1 MSMLGPY
8 ASWNKNTGYA
18 VWDNPTAEHVGIFER
33 INVGI
38 KGIIHVG
45 MWDFIEYGC
54 YTKLVGNNVIGVEA
68 NPQVY
73 TEMSKP
79 IADKFGFK
87 CFNEFLSDKDGEV
100 RNFYF
105 AGEGSSFYQGPPQW
119 NKHTSIKVQT
129 KTLSTLVKEQN
140 IDMNT
145 FDFLNIDA
153 EGSELDILKGFED
166 DLKYINVIDM
176 ETSVNDRHLSGA
188 PHQTIVE
195 WLSERGFGL
204 KEMSASY
211 EREGWGDSVFIR
223 NDRELSPFVDGN
235 AGNKVYGEGYLE
247 RLSPWG
253 K

>member
-73 TEMSKP
+73 KEMSKP
-79 IADKFGFK
+79 VADKWGFK
-87 CFNEFLSDKDGEV
+87 CFNEFLSNKDNEV

-105 AGEGSSFYQGPPQW
+105 AGEGSSFYQGPLCCF
-119 NKHTSIKVQT
+119 T
-129 KTLSTLVKEQN
+129 K
-140 IDMNT
+140 
-145 FDFLNIDA
+145 FC
-153 EGSELDILKGFED
+153 
-166 DLKYINVIDM
+166 
-176 ETSVNDRHLSGA
+176 
-188 PHQTIVE
+188 
-195 WLSERGFGL
+195 
-204 KEMSASY
+204 SASVGTAAISPSMPGMAG
-211 EREGWGDSVFIR
+211 RAPR
-223 NDRELSPFVDGN
+223 NTTSSRPVSLV
-235 AGNKVYGEGYLE
+235 
-247 RLSPWG
+247 
-253 K
+253 